1 MTPDL
6 PSLPDLP
13 ATNYRLGI
21 EGNGYGSDDRLLFES
36 GYSDEDMRSY
46 GRACY
51 ELGARSTAAQPAGF
65 KLLKDTTYEERSW
78 PEDAAHEN
86 GNYSCCCV
94 ICLRQFTGHKRRV
107 VCKVCYAAPPAAAQ
121 PADAGPWSL
130 TEAGSLQS
138 ADFTHDVQLGISGD
152 FTNKD
157 ERLAYARGLC
167 AKLNAA
173 AAQPARLTIDELAR
187 TAYLVFCD
195 AQDDSGW
202 ESLNDGERQSF
213 TRVAE
218 ALNGT
223 IAEMGSAAAQPVE
236 PTVTPTEA
244 VVGFASWVTCR
255 PGTLPAGEGHDAAPW
270 SEAVHEFVV
279 AQGWPTVRDVF
290 PHNLKRPPLSAPPAA
305 SGDSTPPSEPAV
317 WPGAAQ
323 TWKWMTH
330 PHWNEGFPI
339 PVLLTTDPDSGEV
352 WYQPFSTSCTDFE
365 WACRDKEWAEVAAPV
380 QGDPS
385 GALRPEPE
393 STEPDCHGLDTRGR
407 VRFYEHDF
415 YVLSNFSAFSLK
427 WKGHTFPTSEHAY
440 HWEKFAARTR
450 ALGDGMYVRD
460 EILDAPSAHEAF
472 KIAER
477 VKNLRRPDWDDLKVD
492 IMRDILRAKATQHEY
507 VRRKLL
513 ATGDRYLVE
522 DSWRDDFWGWGPN
535 RDGKNM
541 LGRLWMEVRA
551 EFRAAEPPQAA
562 SGSRGD

>member
-1 MTPDL
+1 MSHTNPL
-6 PSLPDLP
+6 PSLPDVQAFQNTDREVWRETPGDFYSNSVHLT
-13 ATNYRLGI
+13 ATGGLGI
-21 EGNGYGSDDRLLFES
+21 NVGGTVYVKPPAEWHRLAS
-36 GYSDEDMRSY
+36 
-46 GRACY
+46 
-51 ELGARSTAAQPAGF
+51 GARST
-65 KLLKDTTYEERSW
+65 
-78 PEDAAHEN
+78 
-86 GNYSCCCV
+86 
-94 ICLRQFTGHKRRV
+94 
-107 VCKVCYAAPPAAAQ
+107 AAQ

-305 SGDSTPPSEPAV
+305 SGDSTPPSDPADGEQL
-317 WPGAAQ
+317 WLWRNGDHFLAFRPNRPAQPSQRPPGAPMSERERFLADKSPGSEWHLTMLMAPYHLNFFVGQ
-323 TWKWMTH
+323 DRQHLLAWGRDV
-330 PHWNEGFPI
+330 WN
-339 PVLLTTDPDSGEV
+339 
-352 WYQPFSTSCTDFE
+352 
-365 WACRDKEWAEVAAPV
+365 
-380 QGDPS
+380 
-385 GALRPEPE
+385 
-393 STEPDCHGLDTRGR
+393 
-407 VRFYEHDF
+407 
-415 YVLSNFSAFSLK
+415 
-427 WKGHTFPTSEHAY
+427 
-440 HWEKFAARTR
+440 AARS
-450 ALGDGMYVRD
+450 G
-460 EILDAPSAHEAF
+460 
-472 KIAER
+472 
-477 VKNLRRPDWDDLKVD
+477 
-492 IMRDILRAKATQHEY
+492 
-507 VRRKLL
+507 
-513 ATGDRYLVE
+513 
-522 DSWRDDFWGWGPN
+522 
-535 RDGKNM
+535 
-541 LGRLWMEVRA
+541 
-551 EFRAAEPPQAA
+551 QAA
-562 SGSRGD
+562 SGSQENARSDDRTGWPPGLLQDDSRELSRALASKPDAMVHARDAVAKIGQPEAPTAAPLEPATWQMRTRFRDGEWSRWSECADLPRGEALEQATGPLTMQFRPLYAHPPARSGAGSEEGQ